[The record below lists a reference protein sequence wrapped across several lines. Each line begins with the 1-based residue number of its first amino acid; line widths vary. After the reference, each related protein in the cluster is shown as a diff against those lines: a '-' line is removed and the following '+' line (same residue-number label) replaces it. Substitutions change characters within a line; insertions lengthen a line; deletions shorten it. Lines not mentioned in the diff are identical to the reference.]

1 VLVVTPGSTTAVVVR
16 NTLEGGRRAGYL
28 TALGAALANTTIAI
42 ACGLGLS
49 VLLSVWPGSI
59 DVIHVGG
66 AAFLAWLGAASL
78 YRAIRLVDGGIRLTV
93 DPTAAPPRSHA
104 AAYVGDGLGINLLS
118 PVIISF
124 YLSVVPTFIPPHASR
139 IYYSGLAATH
149 VTLALCCHAMWATA
163 LDFMRRW
170 FVAPWT
176 RRALQAATGVALIV
190 LAIRVLV
197 GGATPAHAQ
206 THSRVPVLVEL
217 FTSEGCNSCPPA
229 DGLLAMW
236 LEEQPIEGILVVPLS
251 EHVTYWDHQGWK
263 DPFGSQQFTVR
274 QQQYGLRFNIDS
286 IYTPQLVVDGR
297 EEYVGSD
304 RRSIERA
311 LRNAA
316 KNVKPELKLSVSMAG
331 STLNVSASG
340 PGIAAESNG
349 ELWFVVTEDHLV
361 VDVKRGENANKTLTH
376 SGVVRVLKSAGDA
389 SKAGPISV
397 TLDSS
402 WKTKNL
408 HAVAFVQSRKDRR
421 IVSIGYS
428 VLP

>member
-1 VLVVTPGSTTAVVVR
+1 VR

-49 VLLSVWPGSI
+49 VLLSVWPGSL
-59 DVIHVGG
+59 DVIHIGG

-78 YRAIRLVDGGIRLTV
+78 YRAFRHADGGIRLTV
-93 DPTAAPPRSHA
+93 DPNAAPARSHA

-124 YLSVVPTFIPPHASR
+124 YLSVVPAFIPANASR
-139 IYYSGLAATH
+139 LYYSGLAATH
-149 VTLALCCHAMWATA
+149 VTLALCCHGMWATA

-176 RRALQAATGVALIV
+176 RRALQAATGLALIA

-197 GGATPAHAQ
+197 GGAPPAHAQ
-206 THSRVPVLVEL
+206 SQARVPVVAEL
-217 FTSEGCNSCPPA
+217 FTSEGCESCPPA
-229 DGLLAMW
+229 DRLLAMW
-236 LEEQPIEGILVVPLS
+236 LEEQPIEGVFVVPLS

-274 QQQYGLRFNIDS
+274 QQHYGLRFNLDS
-286 IYTPQLVVDGR
+286 VYTPQMVIDGR
-297 EEYVGSD
+297 EQYVGSD
-304 RRSIERA
+304 RRSIEGA

-316 KNVKPELKLSVSMAG
+316 KLAKPELKVAATQTG
-331 STLNVSASG
+331 STFKLSASG
-340 PGIAAESNG
+340 PGVAVESNG
-349 ELWFVVTEDHLV
+349 ELWFVVTEDRLV
-361 VDVKRGENANKTLTH
+361 VDVKRGENANKTLKH

-389 SKAGPISV
+389 MKAGV
-397 TLDSS
+397 TSIAIDPS
-402 WKTKNL
+402 WKKENL

-421 IVSIGYS
+421 IVSVGYS